1 MNTNTTTN
9 SKNGIEISPHL
20 LSKYPF
26 LLSPLS
32 SLPTIHYPTYTDFGV
47 GAYIFTSKSQHHQN
61 NTNSDPRTNSD
72 PHLLLLHRSP
82 TDSYPLHW
90 ESPGGGADPSLD
102 DTLVSALCREV
113 VEETGLQ
120 VTKVVDLVAV
130 DEWSKLLPGGQG
142 EKKVIKWGFLV
153 EVAETDSV
161 KLNPEEHC
169 AFRWVDEEELRG
181 AIGDGDIEGERM
193 KFIGDQGRNLLKAF
207 EVFRGWYTSS
217 SSEEEEKEEEK
228 THVEC

>member
-1 MNTNTTTN
+1 MNTTPITINE
-9 SKNGIEISPHL
+9 KEVEISPHL

-32 SLPTIHYPTYTDFGV
+32 SLPTTHYPTYTDFGV
-47 GAYIFTSKSQHHQN
+47 GAYIFTTKPQLQQN
-61 NTNSDPRTNSD
+61 NSNPTSKPL
-72 PHLLLLHRSP
+72 LLLLHRSP

-90 ESPGGGADPSLD
+90 ESTGGGADPSLD
-102 DTLVSALCREV
+102 DTLLSALCRET

-130 DEWSKLLPGGQG
+130 DEWRKALPGGQG

-153 EVAETDSV
+153 EVEETNSV

-169 AFRWVDEEELRG
+169 AFRWADEDEVRAAVTG
-181 AIGDGDIEGERM
+181 SATDGEGGM
-193 KFIGDQGRNLLKAF
+193 KFIGDQGRNLLRAF
-207 EVFRGWYTSS
+207 EVYRDWYTP
-217 SSEEEEKEEEK
+217 SED
-228 THVEC
+228 TC

>member
-1 MNTNTTTN
+1 MNTNTATD

-26 LLSPLS
+26 LFSPLS

-47 GAYIFTSKSQHHQN
+47 GAYIFRIQHQKN
-61 NTNSDPRTNSD
+61 NNNNDYNPRN
-72 PHLLLLHRSP
+72 PLLLLLHRSP

-113 VEETGLQ
+113 IEETGLR

-130 DEWSKLLPGGQG
+130 DEWRKLLPGGQG

-153 EVAETDSV
+153 EVATVKEI

-169 AFRWVDEEELRG
+169 AFRWVDEEELRS
-181 AIGDGDIEGERM
+181 AVGDGDREGEKM
-193 KFIGDQGRNLLKAF
+193 KFIGDQGRNLLRAF

-217 SSEEEEKEEEK
+217 SEKEEKEEKEK